1 MTVAEALEEYGFGRG
16 VREDGTRV
24 LWYVANERDDCGAL
38 RWARVLFVGTDT
50 AADEVDLADLLAPDL
65 SPDEVARAEGYDG
78 LEAWFADVR
87 PLA

>member
-1 MTVAEALEEYGFGRG
+1 MTIAEALEEYGFNRG
-16 VREDGTRV
+16 VGADGTRV

-38 RWARVLFVGTDT
+38 RWARVLFIGTGT

-65 SPDEVARAEGYDG
+65 SPEEVAEAEGYSS

-87 PLA
+87 PLV